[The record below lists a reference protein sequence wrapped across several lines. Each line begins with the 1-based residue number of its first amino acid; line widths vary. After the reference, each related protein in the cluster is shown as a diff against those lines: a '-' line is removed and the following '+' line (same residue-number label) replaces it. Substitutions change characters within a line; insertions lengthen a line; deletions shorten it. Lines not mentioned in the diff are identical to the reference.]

1 MKRVVVVGIVGGIA
15 VLALAATG
23 VWWFTSRPP
32 TAQAA
37 AETYLRAL
45 ETGDFAVIAGLR
57 GGELGAD
64 AESLLRDAFAG
75 AASYVSDPE
84 ILEVRIDD
92 DSLAAV
98 HAEALLG
105 DDRRT
110 LNFTMRDGG
119 DGWELTGDHLG
130 VLQAETMLA
139 SAPAGDSVWVGGA
152 LAPAAAELR
161 LLPAVYEVQAAPRG
175 ILAGT
180 ATAAVGTDEPIAVT
194 MDAALSPGATAL
206 AQAQVDAYA
215 EACAAATASVPDNCG
230 LRVPW
235 AADLAALDSIA
246 FRIDKRPAVS
256 LHDNAAG
263 FDATGG
269 VIVATASGTT
279 RGGESASFTYRADE
293 WALRGSIRFSGDD
306 MILAVR

>member
-1 MKRVVVVGIVGGIA
+1 MKRGAVVGIVGGIA
-15 VLALAATG
+15 VLALAAAG

-37 AETYLRAL
+37 AESYLRAL

-57 GGELGAD
+57 GDDLGAD
-64 AESLLRDAFAG
+64 AESLLQDAFAG

-84 ILEVRIDD
+84 ILEVRVDD
-92 DSLAAV
+92 DGIAAV

-105 DDRRT
+105 DDRHT
-110 LNFTMRDGG
+110 LNFTMRDSG

-130 VLQAETMLA
+130 VLQAEAILT

-152 LAPAAAELR
+152 LAPAATELR

-180 ATAAVGTDEPIAVT
+180 ATATVGTEEPVAVT
-194 MDAALSPGATAL
+194 IDAALSPEATAL
-206 AQAQVDAYA
+206 AQTQVDAYA
-215 EACAAATASVPDNCG
+215 DACAAATASVPDNCG

-246 FRIDKRPAVS
+246 FRIDERPVLS
-256 LHDNAAG
+256 LHDDAAG

-279 RGGESASFTYRADE
+279 RGGETASFTYRADD